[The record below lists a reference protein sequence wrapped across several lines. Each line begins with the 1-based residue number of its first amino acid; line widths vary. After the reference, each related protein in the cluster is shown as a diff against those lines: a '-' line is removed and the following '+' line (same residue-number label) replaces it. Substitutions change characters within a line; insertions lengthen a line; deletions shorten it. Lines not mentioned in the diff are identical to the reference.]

1 MTIHKL
7 FAEQA
12 FLPGGWAEAVLFEV
26 DASGSIV
33 RVTAKA
39 APGDAER
46 AKGPVLPGM
55 PNLHSHAF
63 QRAMAGLAEHAA
75 PSLEGGDGR
84 RDDSFWTWREVMY
97 RFVAAL
103 TPEQVEAIAAQLY
116 VEMLQSGYT
125 AVGEFHYLHHG
136 PGGAPYDDIAEM
148 SRRTAAAAAA
158 TGIGIT
164 QLPVLYG
171 YGGFGARKAGEGQR
185 RFLNDPSRLLRIVE
199 TLKASHEGDPQVCV
213 GVAPHSLRAVTPE
226 TLDEVVTGLAAL
238 DATAPVHIHIAEQV
252 KEVEDCIAWCGHR
265 PVEKLF
271 DLQAPD
277 ARWCLVH
284 ATHMTEA
291 ETAALAASGAVA
303 GLCPTTEANLGDGLF
318 PAEDYLAAGGRW
330 GIGSDS
336 HISVSPIEDLRLFE
350 YGQRLA
356 TRRRNVLAG
365 EGEEASVGQRLYGQ
379 ALAGGAQALG
389 RPIGALEAGK
399 RADLVVLDPGHPAV
413 ATLPP
418 ERLLDAVVFA
428 GNRNPVRD
436 VMVGGAWVVREGRH
450 RDAEA
455 VQAVY
460 SSTVRKLLSS

>member
-1 MTIHKL
+1 MTNPKF
-7 FAEQA
+7 FAAQA
-12 FLPGGWAEAVLFEV
+12 FLPDGWAESVLFEV
-26 DASGSIV
+26 DGAGSIV
-33 RVTAKA
+33 RVTTNADPA
-39 APGDAER
+39 GAQRLA
-46 AKGPVLPGM
+46 GPVLPGM

-63 QRAMAGLAEHAA
+63 QRAMAGLAEHARPGA
-75 PSLEGGDGR
+75 N

-97 RFVAAL
+97 RFVARL

-116 VEMLQSGYT
+116 VEMLESGYT
-125 AVGEFHYLHHG
+125 AVGEFHYLHHQPDG
-136 PGGAPYDDIAEM
+136 RPYDDIAEM
-148 SRRTAAAAAA
+148 SRRTIAAAAA

-171 YGGFGARKAGEGQR
+171 YGGFGGRKTGEGQK
-185 RFLNDPSRLLRIVE
+185 RFLNEPSRLLRIVE
-199 TLKASHEGDPQVCV
+199 TLKASHEGDPQVRV
-213 GVAPHSLRAVTPE
+213 GIAPHSLRAVTPE
-226 TLDEVVTGLAAL
+226 TLDEVVIGLDAL
-238 DATAPVHIHIAEQV
+238 DATAPIHIHIAEQT
-252 KEVEDCIAWCGHR
+252 KEVDDCLAWCGKR

-271 DLQAPD
+271 EMRAPD

-318 PAEDYLAAGGRW
+318 PAEPYLAAGGRW

-350 YGQRLA
+350 YGQRLV

-365 EGEEASVGQRLYGQ
+365 EEAEASVGRRLYAQ

-389 RPIGALEAGK
+389 RPIGALEAGR
-399 RADLVVLDPGHPAV
+399 RADLLVLDPDHPAV
-413 ATLPP
+413 ATLPA

-436 VMVGGAWVVREGRH
+436 VMVGGQWVVREGRH
-450 RDAEA
+450 RDAGLVQTAYRDA
-455 VQAVY
+455 VSQ
-460 SSTVRKLLSS
+460 LFD